1 MKWRFLVGFTLLVL
15 ALSCNK
21 KTNNVV
27 PNVPV
32 EADIATIDEYLKTH
46 GITNVVEDT
55 TGLRYVIHTL
65 GTGVTPTL
73 SNCIRTTYRGY
84 LLNGSEF
91 DSNTTGFK
99 TLLGT
104 SYLILGWRIAF
115 QHFPKGTKATM
126 YIPSGYAYQTQERQ
140 DANGNVTIPPNSI
153 LVFDVELLDVY
164 AYNSAGGYCYSEP
177 LLLPEQQLAK
187 DVSSIDSYLA
197 TNGISAQTDPSGL
210 RYTIQTLGTGP
221 KPTSASCIKAKYTGK
236 LLSGGTIF
244 DSNSAGY
251 KSPLIR
257 LIKGWQ
263 VGLGLLPKGTKATLY
278 IPSGMAYGPTGSGSR
293 IPENANLI
301 FEIELVDVTDYN
313 ATTDTCDQ

>member
-1 MKWRFLVGFTLLVL
+1 MKWRFLVGFILLVV
-15 ALSCNK
+15 ALSCHK
-21 KTNNVV
+21 SNNVV
-27 PNVPV
+27 PSNVQL

-73 SNCIRTTYRGY
+73 SNCIRTAYRG
-84 LLNGSEF
+84 
-91 DSNTTGFK
+91 
-99 TLLGT
+99 TLLDGT
-104 SYLILGWRIAF
+104 EFENNTIGYETVLGTNSLILGWIIAF

-126 YIPSGYAYQTQERQ
+126 YIPSGYAYLNGERK
-140 DANGNVTIPPNSI
+140 DANGNVIIPANSI

-164 AYNSAGGYCYSEP
+164 AYNSAGGYCYSQP

-187 DVSSIDSYLA
+187 DVNIIDNYLS

-210 RYTIQTLGTGP
+210 RYTIQTLGTGA
-221 KPTSASCIKAKYTGK
+221 KPTSANCIKAKYTGK
-236 LLSGGTIF
+236 LLSGGTVF
-244 DSNSAGY
+244 DSNTLGY

-263 VGLGLLPKGTKATLY
+263 VGLALLPKGTKATLY
-278 IPSGMAYGPTGSGSR
+278 IPSGMAYGPTGSGAR

-301 FEIELVDVTDYN
+301 FEIELVDVTDYD
-313 ATTDTCDQ
+313 ATIDACN